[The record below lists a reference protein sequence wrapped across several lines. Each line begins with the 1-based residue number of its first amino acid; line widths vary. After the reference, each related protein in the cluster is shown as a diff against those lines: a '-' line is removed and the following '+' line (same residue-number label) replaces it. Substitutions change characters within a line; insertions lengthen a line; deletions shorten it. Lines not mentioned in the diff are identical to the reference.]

1 MDLNILNNCRAK
13 VILTP
18 HLKEFSRLTNYSIAE
33 ILEKTLE
40 CCAAFVDKYNVTLLL
55 KGPTTIV
62 IDKND
67 IYLINTGNSGMA
79 TAGSG
84 DVLTGII
91 TGLMGYHFEDLTKTV
106 AVSAY
111 INGFAGDLAAQKYG
125 EIGMTSAD
133 TAKNI
138 ALAIKTIIDM

>member
-1 MDLNILNNCRAK
+1 MFAK
-13 VILTP
+13 VPKYSVITP
-18 HLKEFSRLTNYSIAE
+18 HKYEFDRLFGASETMYQRLIKAKQIAVERE
-33 ILEKTLE
+33 ITI
-40 CCAAFVDKYNVTLLL
+40 VL
-55 KGPTTIV
+55 KGANTAVVKPSGE
-62 IDKND
+62 
-67 IYLINTGNSGMA
+67 IYFNSTGNPGMA

-111 INGFAGDLAAQKYG
+111 INGFAGDLAAQMYG

-138 ALAIKTIIDM
+138 ALAIKTIINM